1 MRKLIVSLGLICGSG
16 VAVASPLV
24 ESGTVLPENH
34 AFQEFDNQYY
44 LGIGTSYGNLTN
56 SYAENTNYGTT
67 FIGFGIERL
76 FDMGLWV
83 RFDGTMMIGY
93 SNYNSTNPNATTGP
107 LGQDP
112 SIGNLNFKVGYAF
125 PVIADTLLVTPYA
138 LVGRNTNLTSNSLN
152 NNMSSSGGVNN
163 LSSNV
168 TQDYFLTGGLGGRLE
183 YRINKIFDVYFDQ
196 NMLYNS
202 DRSQQSS
209 TYTSASNY
217 QLTSTLGAK
226 FNVWDELQL
235 GLQAFYTYNALTGS
249 PTAAQQYQ
257 LYQQNQIGTMA
268 TIGLTY

>member
-1 MRKLIVSLGLICGSG
+1 MRKLIVSLSLVLSSSLALAVSPAESG
-16 VAVASPLV
+16 V
-24 ESGTVLPENH
+24 VLPENY

-44 LGIGTSYGNLTN
+44 IGIGTNYGNLTN
-56 SYAENTNYGTT
+56 SYAQNTNYGTT
-67 FIGFGIERL
+67 FVGFGIERL
-76 FDMGLWV
+76 FDMGLWA
-83 RFDGTMMIGY
+83 RFDGSMMIGY

-112 SIGNLNFKVGYAF
+112 AIGDLNVKVGYAF
-125 PVIADTLLVTPYA
+125 PVLVDTLLVTPYV

-152 NNMSSSGGVNN
+152 NNLSNSGGVNN
-163 LSSNV
+163 LTSNV
-168 TQDYFLTGGLGGRLE
+168 TQDYFLTGGLGGRVE
-183 YRINKIFDVYFDQ
+183 YRINKVFDVYFDQ
-196 NMLYNS
+196 NVLYNS
-202 DRSQQSS
+202 DQSQPTA

-249 PTAAQQYQ
+249 PTSAQQYQ